1 MTRKKRIV
9 GITMAE
15 KRPSS
20 RRRVYWIALDIA
32 LVLGMLY
39 WFTYSRG
46 MPAGARIALVVLL
59 IAGFVVTTVNFFRK
73 LLRSS
78 KQEAEQNPKPW

>member
-1 MTRKKRIV
+1 
-9 GITMAE
+9 MAE

-39 WFTYSRG
+39 WFTYSQG

-59 IAGFVVTTVNFFRK
+59 IAGFVVTTVKFFRK

-78 KQEAEQNPKPW
+78 KQEAERNPKPW